1 MGLPTSNTNTPGM
14 LMQARKVYSVC
25 VYVSCM
31 CGKSVLCVCTG
42 ARLIPSASWPRTYT
56 YTHAHTRTHPPTHR
70 WAAFQQAI
78 SMVDTPRI
86 CARARAGQGSRAL
99 RNSFGSLKLFWMH
112 VSIKLHYVT
121 RTWQETWQPNFWISN
136 ILSLCHNRFISSSAL
151 FLQCHYLSLSLVSL
165 LQPYSCCQDLSN
177 DTKGWAMTHIS
188 NYRSESFWWSHALH
202 HVPAMLCFNIQQTH
216 PNIAD
221 NCKESLLYPH

>member
-1 MGLPTSNTNTPGM
+1 MFHACVVS
-14 LMQARKVYSVC
+14 QCSVC
-25 VYVSCM
+25 VQVHAWS
-31 CGKSVLCVCTG
+31 LRPADH
-42 ARLIPSASWPRTYT
+42 ARTHTHMR
-56 YTHAHTRTHPPTHR
+56 THAPTHPPT
-70 WAAFQQAI
+70 
-78 SMVDTPRI
+78 D
-86 CARARAGQGSRAL
+86 GQL
-99 RNSFGSLKLFWMH
+99 FNKLFLWLIPRGS
-112 VSIKLHYVT
+112 VQGQERVRAAERYVT
-121 RTWQETWQPNFWISN
+121 HLAHSSFSGCMYPWNFTMWRELDKKLDSLISGFQTF
-136 ILSLCHNRFISSSAL
+136 LSLCHNRFISSSAL